1 MKRIIIAALVALLLM
16 PVAANAQKRRGSR
29 SRRPVA
35 TSNLTALERKVVGK
49 HMLSLQWISW
59 EYFGTANITKQADGT
74 LRCTG
79 EQLSRGDDSHIGD
92 YLKIDGTVRIVSALD
107 LEFTGTIR
115 TKIYHINGG
124 KPCIRDGYYE
134 FASTQGRKYW
144 RLQQM
149 DNPCEGC
156 VDYVDIYFNKTK

>member
-1 MKRIIIAALVALLLM
+1 MRKLTAIIMLLLTM
-16 PVAANAQKRRGSR
+16 SFSTGAMAQTKGKAPV
-29 SRRPVA
+29 P
-35 TSNLTALERKVVGK
+35 TLESKILGR
-49 HMLSLQWISW
+49 HPLSLQWISW
-59 EYFGTANITKQADGT
+59 DYFGSVEVRKENGRLHCIGSQRSK
-74 LRCTG
+74 
-79 EQLSRGDDSHIGD
+79 ENDDYVI
-92 YLKIDGTVRIVSALD
+92 IDGYIEMIDALRFG
-107 LEFTGTIR
+107 FTGTII

-156 VDYVDIYFNKTK
+156 VDYVDIYFSKTK